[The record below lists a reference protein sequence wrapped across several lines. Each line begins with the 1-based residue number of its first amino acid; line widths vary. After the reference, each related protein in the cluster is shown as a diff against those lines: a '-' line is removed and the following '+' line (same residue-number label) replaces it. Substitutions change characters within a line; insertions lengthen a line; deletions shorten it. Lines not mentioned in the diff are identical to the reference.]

1 MKLKKD
7 QLIGGILV
15 VMGIAAIIM
24 SMQIKVKTGSTD
36 PGSRIFPLMASG
48 LLMVCGIGV
57 TLTADNGEGKGFLD
71 KTGWKKLILSFV
83 IMICYVLALKYIGF
97 VISTPVFLYIITT
110 LLANGEKLAVWKK
123 LIYIA
128 VITGS
133 FYYLLH
139 GLLKMNLPGGIII

>member
-1 MKLKKD
+1 
-7 QLIGGILV
+7 
-15 VMGIAAIIM
+15 
-24 SMQIKVKTGSTD
+24 
-36 PGSRIFPLMASG
+36 
-48 LLMVCGIGV
+48 
-57 TLTADNGEGKGFLD
+57 
-71 KTGWKKLILSFV
+71 
-83 IMICYVLALKYIGF
+83 MICYVLALKYIGF

>member
-48 LLMVCGIGV
+48 LLMVCGFGV

-71 KTGWKKLILSFV
+71 RTGWKKLILSFV